1 MVFHH
6 RGVESV
12 GWSFFPTERVVSSR
26 FPTIRDVSIPLH
38 ASSSVASMIPPLPS
52 DITRI
57 SAPLIVFSGDSSLG
71 VFLADRFFR
80 DGSERYNIE
89 FLDARSGAM
98 LAQMKEQNKDESQ
111 RIMKGAWYQKH
122 SHYRPAIC
130 IFCVS
135 VDTDKLARDRNAWL
149 SSVTQRL
156 QQVKSCYENSATR
169 YISIFV
175 CSGSRNASS
184 QGGVREDTLI
194 RE

>member
-1 MVFHH
+1 MFFLH

-12 GWSFFPTERVVSSR
+12 GWSFFATECIVSSR
-26 FPTIRDVSIPLH
+26 FPAIRDVSIPLH
-38 ASSSVASMIPPLPS
+38 PSSSVASMIPPLPS

-98 LAQMKEQNKDESQ
+98 LAQMKEQDKDESQ

>member
-1 MVFHH
+1 
-6 RGVESV
+6 
-12 GWSFFPTERVVSSR
+12 
-26 FPTIRDVSIPLH
+26 
-38 ASSSVASMIPPLPS
+38 MIPPLPN

-80 DGSERYNIE
+80 DGSEHYNIE
-89 FLDARSGAM
+89 FLDARSSAM
-98 LAQMKEQNKDESQ
+98 LAQMKEQDKDESQ

-169 YISIFV
+169 YISVFV